1 MISTGWKW
9 IERGTDLLWPAS
21 LELAFAATLL
31 LVIAVAMHL
40 GLLRAAASLQHR
52 VWALTMGGLLL
63 LPLLCPI
70 LPKLPAPI
78 EHSPCRKQTGRG
90 QPGDA
95 DARATQRV
103 GNCSAAAGRTALRRR
118 RLSRNTS
125 GPSSAAA
132 ALRFARRCFCD
143 LGRSSPGCT
152 ALGETI
158 DRERPSL
165 LATSHIASDSRLGP
179 WGRALSAG
187 NGPLAVAGA
196 TFSEEH
202 SPA

>member
-70 LPKLPAPI
+70 LPKLPLPLSIPLAENRPAAG
-78 EHSPCRKQTGRG
+78 SPAMLTPG
-90 QPGDA
+90 QPSE
-95 DARATQRV
+95 
-103 GNCSAAAGRTALRRR
+103 SATALPPREEPPSDGVAFPATRRAHLLPQPPSALPADVSATAADPR
-118 RLSRNTS
+118 PVAPPSAKPAIGS
-125 GPSSAAA
+125 G
-132 ALRFARRCFCD
+132 R
-143 LGRSSPGCT
+143 
-152 ALGETI
+152 
-158 DRERPSL
+158 SL
-165 LATSHIASDSRLGP
+165 LATSHGADSRLGP
-179 WGRALSAG
+179 WRRALSAG